1 MNTQTVPRF
10 LTEKEV
16 LEIHNYQTQF
26 FGGAI
31 DLRDDGLLRSAVATP
46 QASFGGNFLYADI
59 FEMAAAYW
67 ISIIGNHPFVDG
79 NKRTGA
85 MSAAVFLELN
95 NHEFIIDEDVFIDA
109 VIRSAQGLLSVPV
122 VASLLRNN
130 CLPR

>member
-1 MNTQTVPRF
+1 MPRF

-16 LEIHNYQTQF
+16 LEIHNYQTQA
-26 FGGAI
+26 FGGAA
-31 DLRDDGLLRSAVATP
+31 DLRDNGLLRSAVAAP

-67 ISIIGNHPFVDG
+67 ISIVGNHPFVDG

-85 MSAAVFLELN
+85 MCAAVFLELN

-109 VIRSAQGLLSVPV
+109 VLRSAQGLLSVPV

>member
-1 MNTQTVPRF
+1 MPRF
-10 LTEKEV
+10 LTEKEI
-16 LEIHNYQTQF
+16 LEIHNYQTQV
-26 FGGAI
+26 FGGSA

-109 VIRSAQGLLSVPV
+109 VIRSTQGLFSVPV

>member
-1 MNTQTVPRF
+1 MPRF

-16 LEIHNYQTQF
+16 LEIHNYQTQR
-26 FGGAI
+26 FGGAA

-67 ISIIGNHPFVDG
+67 ISIVGNHPFVDG

-109 VIRSAQGLLSVPV
+109 VIRSAQGLLSVPAA
-122 VASLLRNN
+122 ASLLRN
-130 CLPR
+130 CPRL